1 MNEVVEIL
9 QSIRGDVDYATED
22 RLIDKGIFVSFDI
35 IQVVTECEEHF
46 DIEIPAEAIVPQNFQ
61 SAEAI
66 WKMISGL
73 IEGSK

>member
-1 MNEVVEIL
+1 MPVRCTNG
-9 QSIRGDVDYATED
+9 RAP
-22 RLIDKGIFVSFDI
+22 
-35 IQVVTECEEHF
+35 ECEEHF